1 MATADVGSTID
12 AGTGAHAVAGARAQR
27 ADARRNRERIVAA
40 AREAFA
46 EHGPDAQMDDVARRA
61 RVGVGTLYRHFP
73 TKDALVGELIRLKL
87 SDFADRARARLDQ
100 EGDSWETLA
109 QVLRDQ
115 AEVMATD
122 AANQRMTF
130 ASSQESVEQA
140 QPAIDELQDAMNEL
154 LQRAKDSGAL
164 REDVTVADIRTLMC
178 GLGSMMAADRLSV
191 MSYDWRRALEFM
203 LAGMRAP

>member
-1 MATADVGSTID
+1 MATTE
-12 AGTGAHAVAGARAQR
+12 AGAQAAAVQRAQR

-61 RVGVGTLYRHFP
+61 RVGVGTVYRHFA

-87 SDFADRARARLDQ
+87 SDFAARAHAGLD
-100 EGDSWETLA
+100 EDGDPWETLA

-130 ASSQESVEQA
+130 ASSQETVDHA

-154 LQRAKDSGAL
+154 LRRAKDSGAL

-191 MSYDWRRALEFM
+191 MGYDWRRALEFM
-203 LAGMRAP
+203 LDGMRAR